1 MLVTRQGI
9 SSTIIYRKEENNC
22 MKHLIKDVLPGSIA
36 EELEIEVGDILLKI
50 NDEDVIYNYISTEE
64 DV

>member
-36 EELEIEVGDILLKI
+36 EEMGIEAGDKLISI
-50 NDEDVIYNYISTEE
+50 NDNIIEDVLDYHFY
-64 DV
+64 V